1 MDEPNYDPTDLAGQ
15 EDHRKKEANRRR
27 LATETEL
34 GDLKWQMSS
43 RRGRRIICRLLDE
56 SGIHRSTFD
65 KDTHQ
70 TAFNEGWRN
79 FGNSLLVKLD
89 AACPDLYLTMLKE
102 FYDGRTNGDGNGSSS

>member
-1 MDEPNYDPTDLAGQ
+1 MDPNYDPTDLAGQ
-15 EDHRKKEANRRR
+15 ADLRKTEANRAR
-27 LATETEL
+27 LVRETEL

-43 RRGRRIICRLLDE
+43 KRGRRIICRLLDE

-65 KDTHQ
+65 RDSHQ

-102 FYDGRTNGDGNGSSS
+102 HFDARTNGDGNGSSS